1 MDSLMSLAWIERRKH
16 WSRAT
21 RVTALLVV
29 VGLSVTATLYFG
41 HGRSGPGAPALIN
54 AFAIQDAAV
63 PAVSAYRYER
73 LANPARTVVR
83 DDAGV
88 VVATLT
94 DGAHTVVLTGHSR
107 TFREPRTTLATVTSN
122 VWVRLIAQE
131 WREGEERAAW
141 FRPWL
146 DSALGD
152 RSPDALGVA
161 MEYLDGAPS
170 GTNEKNVRFRGD
182 ASSGRAEV
190 DDQTASVTA
199 DFYEYLGMRWTFPD
213 GVRRKPAEGTYGAV
227 DCSGFLRLVYGYR
240 LGYPLL
246 GSNTRGAGLPRSAHA
261 MYELG
266 SGVQVIPD
274 DGERTQA
281 YNLLQ
286 PGDLVFFDLDSDG
299 GKQIDFAGIY
309 LGMDSGHHHRFISS
323 RPTADGPTFGDFG
336 GASILD
342 GGGHFSKVFRA
353 AKRI

>member
-1 MDSLMSLAWIERRKH
+1 MSLARISCRKQ

-29 VGLSVTATLYFG
+29 VGSSVTAALYFG
-41 HGRSGPGAPALIN
+41 QNRSGLGPPASIN

-73 LANPARTVVR
+73 LARPARTVVR
-83 DDAGV
+83 DKAGV

-94 DGAHTVVLTGHSR
+94 DGARTVVLTGHSR
-107 TFREPRTTLATVTSN
+107 TFREPRTTRATVTSN
-122 VWVRLIAQE
+122 TWVRLIARE
-131 WREGEERAAW
+131 WREGEERATW
-141 FRPWL
+141 FQPWL
-146 DSALGD
+146 DAALGD

-182 ASSGRAEV
+182 ASSGLSEV
-190 DDQTASVTA
+190 DNLVASVAA

-227 DCSGFLRLVYGYR
+227 DCSGFVRLVYGYR

-246 GSNTRGAGLPRSAHA
+246 GSNTRGGGLPRSAHA

-266 SGVQVIPD
+266 SGVPVIPD
-274 DGERTQA
+274 HGGPAQA

-286 PGDLVFFDLDSDG
+286 PGDLVFFDLDEDEG
-299 GKQIDFAGIY
+299 RQIDFAGIY

-323 RPTADGPTFGDFG
+323 RSAANGPTFGDFG
-336 GASILD
+336 GSSLLD
-342 GGGHFSKVFRA
+342 GSGRFAKGFRA
-353 AKRI
+353 ARRI